1 MNAKLLLIMELI
13 YRKLQN
19 LGGSLYVSL
28 PKSWTNKYELKEKS
42 SVALK
47 LHDDGTLTI
56 MPKIEQQSEVLNE
69 EIVLEADEYVIWE
82 LLKKSLAGITN
93 IVITSVREIN
103 KPLRKNIKRYVNR
116 LPNTEII
123 EETKHRMTIQNFG
136 YKEIPTKK
144 LVQRLLYLVAN
155 MFEDLRKNSFDDVYD
170 NFEQLR
176 KFYFILVIHI
186 RTYLRT
192 GIYISSNSDFTPLE
206 AMDYRMFCEKIEE
219 IGEILTYIAQSQ
231 IFEKTNPL
239 LNFYMEVE
247 QYYNQVMN
255 AFLQKN
261 DKLAFLTWIGK
272 DQIFDKANLLLKSLI
287 PNDQEGVKNLMRIA
301 QNCKDMAALI

>member
-1 MNAKLLLIMELI
+1 MDLI

-28 PKSWTNKYELKEKS
+28 PKAWTKKYELKEKS
-42 SVALK
+42 PVALEVR
-47 LHDDGTLTI
+47 DDGTLTVL
-56 MPKIEQQSEVLNE
+56 PKIEQPHEALKEEV
-69 EIVLEADEYVIWE
+69 VLEADQYVIWE

-93 IVITSVREIN
+93 IVITSDKEIN
-103 KPLRKNIKRYVNR
+103 KGLRKNIRRYVNR

-123 EETKHRMTIQNFG
+123 EETNHKMTIQNFG
-136 YKEIPTKK
+136 FKEIPTTK
-144 LVQRLLYLVAN
+144 LIQRLLYLVAN
-155 MFEDLRKNSFDDVYD
+155 MFEDLRNDSLDDLYD
-170 NFEQLR
+170 NFEDLR

-206 AMDYRMFCEKIEE
+206 AMDYRMFCEKIQE
-219 IGEILTYIAQSQ
+219 IGEILGKISLSEKIIDFYLEIEKY
-231 IFEKTNPL
+231 FE
-239 LNFYMEVE
+239 
-247 QYYNQVMN
+247 QVMN
-255 AFLQKN
+255 AFLHKN

-272 DQIFDKANLLLKSLI
+272 DQIFNKANILLTSLN
-287 PNDQEGVKNLMRIA
+287 PNEKENVKNLMQIA

>member
-1 MNAKLLLIMELI
+1 MDLI

-28 PKSWTNKYELKEKS
+28 PKTWTKKFDLKEKS
-42 SVALK
+42 SVMLE
-47 LHDDGTLTI
+47 LRDDGTLTVI
-56 MPKIEQQSEVLNE
+56 PRIEQQTEVLKE
-69 EIVLEADEYVIWE
+69 EVVLEADQYVIWE
-82 LLKKSLAGITN
+82 LLKRSLAGVTN
-93 IVITSVREIN
+93 IVITTDKEIN
-103 KPLRKNIKRYVNR
+103 KGLRKNIRRYVNR

-123 EETKHRMTIQNFG
+123 EETNHRITIQNFG

-144 LVQRLLYLVAN
+144 LIQRLLYLTAN
-155 MFEDLRKNSFDDVYD
+155 MFEDLRNGSLDDLYE

-219 IGEILTYIAQSQ
+219 IGETLGKISLSENILDFFIEIEKY
-231 IFEKTNPL
+231 FE
-239 LNFYMEVE
+239 
-247 QYYNQVMN
+247 QVMN

-261 DKLAFLTWIGK
+261 DKLAYYSWIGK
-272 DQIFDKANLLLKSLI
+272 DQIFDRAKELIKSLNHI
-287 PNDQEGVKNLMRIA
+287 DQENVKSLMRIA

>member
-1 MNAKLLLIMELI
+1 MDLI

-28 PKSWTNKYELKEKS
+28 PKAWTKKYKLKEKS
-42 SVALK
+42 PIALEVR
-47 LHDDGTLTI
+47 DDGTLTI
-56 MPKIEQQSEVLNE
+56 IPKIEQPHEALKEEV
-69 EIVLEADEYVIWE
+69 VLEADQYVIWD
-82 LLKKSLAGITN
+82 LLKKSLAGLTN
-93 IVITSVREIN
+93 IVITYDKEIN
-103 KPLRKNIKRYVNR
+103 KPLRKDIKKFVNR

-123 EETKHRMTIQNFG
+123 EETKHKMTIQNFG

-144 LVQRLLYLVAN
+144 LIKRLLDLVAN
-155 MFEDLRKNSFDDVYD
+155 MFEDLRNDSLDEVHY
-170 NFEQLR
+170 NFEDLR

-219 IGEILTYIAQSQ
+219 IGEILGKIGLS
-231 IFEKTNPL
+231 EKIL
-239 LNFYMEVE
+239 GFYVEVE
-247 QYYNQVMN
+247 QYFNQVMN

-261 DKLAFLTWIGK
+261 DKLAYYTWIGK
-272 DQIFDKANLLLKSLI
+272 DQIFDKANKLLLSLNPI
-287 PNDQEGVKNLMRIA
+287 DQENVKNLMRIA

>member
-1 MNAKLLLIMELI
+1 MEII

-28 PKSWTNKYELKEKS
+28 PKAWTNKYELKEKS

-47 LHDDGTLTI
+47 LRDDGTLTV
-56 MPKIEQQSEVLNE
+56 MPKTENLDEVLKE
-69 EIVLEADEYVIWE
+69 EFVLEADQYVIWE
-82 LLKKSLAGITN
+82 LLKKSLAGLTN
-93 IVITSVREIN
+93 IVITSDKEIN
-103 KPLRKNIKRYVNR
+103 KGLKKDIRRYVNR

-123 EETKHRMTIQNFG
+123 EETKHKITIQNFG

-144 LVQRLLYLVAN
+144 LIKRLLDLVAN
-155 MFEDLRKNSFDDVYD
+155 MFEDLRNDSLDELHY
-170 NFEQLR
+170 NFEDLR

-206 AMDYRMFCEKIEE
+206 AMDYRMLCEKNQE
-219 IGEILTYIAQSQ
+219 IGEIL
-231 IFEKTNPL
+231 EKFGL
-239 LNFYMEVE
+239 SEGILDFYKETE
-247 QYYNQVMN
+247 QYFNEIRE
-255 AFLQKN
+255 AFLKKD
-261 DKLAFLTWIGK
+261 DKLAYYSWLKKDGLFKKAIG
-272 DQIFDKANLLLKSLI
+272 IMENLEHDERDNINILL
-287 PNDQEGVKNLMRIA
+287 RIV

>member
-1 MNAKLLLIMELI
+1 
-13 YRKLQN
+13 
-19 LGGSLYVSL
+19 L
-28 PKSWTNKYELKEKS
+28 PKAWTKKYKLKEKS
-42 SVALK
+42 SVALE
-47 LHDDGTLTI
+47 LRDDGTLTVL
-56 MPKIEQQSEVLNE
+56 PRIEQPIEALKE

-93 IVITSVREIN
+93 IVITSDKEIN
-103 KPLRKNIKRYVNR
+103 KSMRKNVRKYVNR

-155 MFEDLRKNSFDDVYD
+155 MFEDLRNNLLDDLHY

-192 GIYISSNSDFTPLE
+192 GIYISSKSDFTPLE

-219 IGEILTYIAQSQ
+219 IGEILIWIGKDQ

-239 LNFYMEVE
+239 LSFYMEVE
-247 QYYNQVMN
+247 QYYDQVMK

-272 DQIFDKANLLLKSLI
+272 DQIFDKANLLLTSLT
-287 PNDQEGVKNLMRIA
+287 PNDQEAVKNLMRIA